1 MKKIYKIMPFAL
13 AAILVGCNKYLDRE
27 PLSDITPQQ
36 YFNTEG
42 ELGDYVITR
51 YDFPSHLD
59 WNAGTF
65 ILDNDTDNQAT
76 ADANGR
82 WHKDQWKVPEKN
94 NKISDETNSDY
105 AFGKIRD
112 INYFLQQ
119 VEPKYAER
127 KIAGNETNIKHY
139 IGEAYFLRAYQYFN
153 KLKAFGDYPILKEV
167 LPDDKD
173 KLIEAA
179 KRRPQNEVAH
189 FILEDL
195 DKAISMLKS
204 SPVEGK
210 NRISKEVAQLFR
222 SRVALYEGTWLKYHK
237 GTARVPG
244 GPGWP
249 GAKMDYLSGFTI
261 NIDSEIDYFLTEA
274 MASAKEVAEK
284 FSLTDNNHNVDWTNT
299 NIFDNPYFKMFGDV
313 NMTGY
318 SEILLWR
325 QYNSQFIGHHTMGYL
340 TQGANS
346 GYTKGFVD
354 TFLMKSGLPY
364 YAAGTDYKGDVL
376 IKNVRENRDERLQLF
391 MRAPG
396 DYIVT
401 KNPNK
406 IAPDPGLLEIKENR
420 SVTGYDVVK
429 GVYNDIAAS
438 SAEILSTS
446 GCIIF
451 RATEAYLNYIEASY
465 EKEGALNGTALNYW
479 GQLRTRAGLPADP
492 NVTIAATD
500 LDKENDWAVYSAGAK
515 VDPTLY
521 NIRRER
527 RCELIAEGMRW
538 ADLRRWCALDQVK
551 NYQIEGVNLW
561 AELYKST
568 RYKDKKTGKD
578 LLVTLPNANP
588 TVSAKSVSTYLRPY
602 QIVQANNL
610 YYNGYT
616 WTPAHYLSP
625 IPYDNFW
632 LASHTNSADNSV
644 IYQNPGW
651 PIAPNRGA
659 L

>member
-1 MKKIYKIMPFAL
+1 MSINYSTNFRLSEPTRLPNMLDSETFAYYWND
-13 AAILVGCNKYLDRE
+13 AAA
-27 PLSDITPQQ
+27 
-36 YFNTEG
+36 
-42 ELGDYVITR
+42 
-51 YDFPSHLD
+51 
-59 WNAGTF
+59 NAGEQAQFSDEVIEKIKLHKAGVLKDGTEW
-65 ILDNDTDNQAT
+65 DTTNNNWRMYTTSFANTNWFKQFYRKWAPAQEHNLSVRGGSEKMSYYFSAGWLNQEGLIRYNT
-76 ADANGR
+76 DIFDRYSLNG
-82 WHKDQWKVPEKN
+82 
-94 NKISDETNSDY
+94 KIS
-105 AFGKIRD
+105 A
-112 INYFLQQ
+112 Q
-119 VEPKYAER
+119 
-127 KIAGNETNIKHY
+127 
-139 IGEAYFLRAYQYFN
+139 
-153 KLKAFGDYPILKEV
+153 IL
-167 LPDDKD
+167 PYY
-173 KLIEAA
+173 
-179 KRRPQNEVAH
+179 EVAH

-204 SPVEGK
+204 GPVEGK

-492 NVTIAATD
+492 NVTIAVTD